1 MNTVWEAGSVLLR
14 IIVISVVA
22 LAIIRAMG
30 NRAVGQFSPLDFVIM
45 VGIGDIVVTVAMTEQ
60 GTFLN
65 GAAAL
70 LALLVLQKV
79 LSYLALKS
87 NILRKL
93 LEGTPVTFIEN
104 GKILRENFKQTNFNY
119 DDLRQELHRKG
130 MDLTNVQDIKI
141 ARLESCGEF
150 SVIKTPETETITKR
164 DLENFIEKLLN
175 NPLHPAG
182 KRMAGWEKIME
193 DVHVLADYVRK
204 QQVNAKQEG
213 KEDQ

>member
-1 MNTVWEAGSVLLR
+1 MNAFSDAGSVLLR
-14 IIVISVVA
+14 IIVISLIA

-45 VGIGDIVVTVAMTEQ
+45 VGIGDIVVTVAMTEE
-60 GTFLN
+60 GSLIN
-65 GAAAL
+65 GVAAL

-87 NILRKL
+87 SFLRKL

-104 GKILRENFKQTNFNY
+104 GKILRENFKYTNFNY

-164 DLENFIEKLLN
+164 DLENFVEKLLN

-182 KRMAGWEKIME
+182 SRIAGWEKLIE

-204 QQVNAKQEG
+204 QQVSSKQEG
-213 KEDQ
+213 KENK